1 MSQPQTPNPL
11 RPFNGD
17 NIPDTLKANARWA
30 PWRAIWNE
38 KRQKFDKIPAHAK
51 APFYGISTAKPERWY
66 SYEQA
71 LKAYQDNPTL
81 FAGVGY
87 VMTGQHDV
95 VGIDLDRCVADNTI
109 APWAQDVIDRLA
121 SYTELSPSGNGLRIL
136 IKGEIPNDWT
146 NHEVGIEVYGGHEP
160 RFLTVTGQRLK
171 VSPLEVLRP
180 EQATLLALSDR
191 YAKTKTT
198 ATIISLELPDILDE
212 LVLPALQD
220 LDIGYVARDFL
231 TEGTHRGDRSRELFA
246 TAVALYNAGLP
257 DDEVF
262 SLLALNP
269 FAFEVALDHRRQ
281 DSDRALM
288 YLWVEHCQKGK
299 AKSKSTPVATL
310 ADFENLAPNSP
321 LALAECAQPATEN
334 IADDFDVVKDV
345 SPVHTPVPPKHRFAF
360 TPGEAFFDPN
370 IPATKWTIKRL
381 LPETGL
387 GMVFGPSMSGKTFFV
402 LDLAMSVALG
412 REWRG
417 HKVHPGQVAYICAEG
432 GTGFRKRGLA
442 YLNYHGLER
451 SGLPMHL
458 LADAPNLLERGDVK
472 DLIVSL
478 KSIKDLKLV
487 VVDTLAQTTPGANEN
502 ASEDMGRAMAH
513 CNKIVAATGA
523 LVLLVGHTG
532 KDEGRGHRGWS
543 GMPAAF
549 DVSIQLERNGD
560 YRAATIVKM
569 KDGEGEGTK
578 YPFHLGDVVLG
589 QDEDMEPVTSCVALP
604 GAKVGAEVPDDGDDL
619 TGNQRQVLQAARDLT
634 DLSGAATPADVR
646 NAAKDGMPK
655 PARGKQDNRGRDAK
669 RAYDAL
675 IALGRLAEDGG
686 CVQIVA
692 G

>member
-1 MSQPQTPNPL
+1 MIQEAPTI

-17 NIPDTLKANARWA
+17 NIPDTLKANPRWA
-30 PWRAIWNE
+30 PWRAVWNE

-51 APFYGISTAKPERWY
+51 APYYGISTAKPERWY
-66 SYEQA
+66 SYAQA

-95 VGIDLDRCVADNTI
+95 VGVDLDRCVADNTI
-109 APWAQDVIDRLA
+109 APWAQEVIDRLA

-136 IKGEIPNDWT
+136 VSGEIPNDWT
-146 NHEVGIEVYGGHEP
+146 NHEVGIEVYGGNEP

-171 VSPLEVLRP
+171 VSPHEVQRPAPSVLEG
-180 EQATLLALSDR
+180 LSAQ
-191 YAKTKTT
+191 YAKSKTT

-212 LVLPALQD
+212 MLLPNLGELGIHHA
-220 LDIGYVARDFL
+220 ARDFL
-231 TEGTHRGDRSRELFA
+231 TDGSHRGDRSRELFS
-246 TAVALYNAGLP
+246 TAVALYSAGLK

-299 AKSKSTPVATL
+299 AKSTL
-310 ADFENLAPNSP
+310 KASLDDFSDLTVLSP
-321 LALAECAQPATEN
+321 RPELHGD
-334 IADDFDVVKDV
+334 ADDFDVVEGV
-345 SPVHTPVPPKHRFAF
+345 SSVHIPVKPNRFAF
-360 TPGEAFFDPN
+360 TPGESFFDPN
-370 IPATKWTIKRL
+370 IPDTRWTIKRL

-387 GMVFGPSMSGKTFFV
+387 GMVFGPSMSGKTFFA
-402 LDLAMSVALG
+402 LDMAMSVALG

-417 HKVHPGQVAYICAEG
+417 QKVNPGQVAYICAEG

-442 YLNYHGLER
+442 YLNYHGVER
-451 SGLPMHL
+451 GGLPMHL

-472 DLIVSL
+472 DLILSL
-478 KSIKDLKLV
+478 KTIKGLKLV

-502 ASEDMGRAMAH
+502 ASEDMGRAMSH

-532 KDEGRGHRGWS
+532 KDENRGHRGWS

-569 KDGEGEGTK
+569 KDGEGEGTV
-578 YPFHLGDVVLG
+578 YPFHLAGVELG
-589 QDEDMEPVTSCVALP
+589 RDEDNEAVTSCVALP
-604 GAKVGAEVPDDGDDL
+604 GAKEVSGVSVDDDL
-619 TGNQRQVLQAARDLT
+619 TEKQKAVLRAAGDMADLCGEADPT
-634 DLSGAATPADVR
+634 DVR
-646 NAAKDGMPK
+646 NAAKDSMPK
-655 PARGKQDNRGRDAK
+655 PTKGKSDNRTRDVDN
-669 RAYDAL
+669 AYKAL
-675 IALGRLAEDGG
+675 IALGRLVES
-686 CVQIVA
+686 A
-692 G
+692 GTVRIFTG